1 MKKQHLALVAVALV
15 LLTLI
20 AFSGALSNGFLNY
33 DDDVYVTSNEHVVTG
48 LNHDSVA
55 WAFTTF
61 DAANWHPITWLSHLL
76 DVWLFKLDPRG
87 HHLTS
92 VLIHAA
98 NVVLL
103 FLLLFR
109 MTGAVWRSA
118 LVAGLFAVH
127 PLHVESVAWIAE
139 RKDVL
144 STLFWLLTLG
154 AWLRWLDRKTARRYA
169 AVVVL
174 FALGLMAKPMLVT
187 LPFTLM
193 LLDVWPLKRVKLPTV
208 WQEKTPLF
216 LMSAASCVVT
226 FMAQRSGGAVE
237 SLAKFAFDAR
247 LANAAQSYAWYL
259 GKTFWPTS
267 LACLYPYST
276 TVHVGPAI
284 GSALLVVGLSVL
296 AVRLARKAPYAFVSW
311 AWYLGTLVPVIG
323 LVQVGAQAAADR
335 YTYVPLI
342 GIFIAIA
349 WGLAALV
356 EARDA
361 LRYPV
366 AVLSCLAI
374 VALIPVTRA
383 EVSHWHDNVTLFTQ
397 ALAVT
402 SNNCVAHN
410 NLGLAQEGRGD
421 SEAAIANYKA
431 ALLIKPDYVDALNNL
446 AASLHHAGKEREAIE
461 DLNRA
466 LAIDPNSPAAHVN
479 LGNALVAT
487 GKLDEAVEH
496 YTLSLRARPGYYDA
510 EENIALV
517 LENLGRHGEA
527 IPHFEQALGRRPN
540 EPASRF
546 SFASALAGI
555 GRPGDALRQFDAA
568 LQLKPQY
575 PEAENGRGIAL
586 AALGRYPEALASY
599 DRALGMQPNYAEA
612 LHNAGLALASMN
624 RLPEAVQRFERAVS
638 INPQFAAAHNDLAV
652 TLARLNRVP
661 EAIEHF
667 KEAVRIDPQLDQA
680 RANLAKLQAAAH

>member
-1 MKKQHLALVAVALV
+1 MKRQHVAVVAVALV
-15 LLTLI
+15 LLTFI
-20 AFSGALSNGFLNY
+20 AFSGALSNEFLNY

-48 LNHDSVA
+48 LNQDSVV

-76 DVWLFKLDPRG
+76 DVQLFQLDPRG

-92 VLIHAA
+92 VLLHAV

-118 LVAGLFAVH
+118 LVAALFAVH

-144 STLFWLLTLG
+144 STFFWLLTLG
-154 AWLRWLDRKTARRYA
+154 AWLRWLDGKTAQRYA
-169 AVVVL
+169 IVVVL
-174 FALGLMAKPMLVT
+174 FTLGLMTKPMLVT

-193 LLDVWPLKRVKLPTV
+193 LLDVWPLKRATFPTL
-208 WQEKTPLF
+208 WWEKAPLF
-216 LMSAASCVVT
+216 VLSAASCVVT
-226 FMAQRSGGAVE
+226 FMAQRSGGAVW
-237 SLAKFAFDAR
+237 SLEKIAFDAR
-247 LANAAQSYAWYL
+247 LANAAQAYLWYL

-276 TVHVGPAI
+276 TVHVGTAI
-284 GSALLVVGLSVL
+284 GSAFSVVGLTVL
-296 AVRLARKAPYAFVSW
+296 AVRLARQAPYAFVSW

-335 YTYVPLI
+335 YTYIPLI

-356 EARDA
+356 EARPP
-361 LRYPV
+361 LRYP
-366 AVLSCLAI
+366 AAALSGLAI

-383 EVSHWHDNVTLFTQ
+383 EVRHWHDNVTLFTQ

-402 SNNCVAHN
+402 SNNYVAHN

-421 SEAAIANYKA
+421 TERAITHYEAALA
-431 ALLIKPDYVDALNNL
+431 IKPDYVDALINL
-446 AASLHHAGKEREAIE
+446 SAALHHAGKEREAIE

-466 LAIDPNSPAAHVN
+466 LTIAPDSPAAEVN

-487 GKLDEAVEH
+487 GKLDEAIEH
-496 YTLSLRARPGYYDA
+496 YTRALRARPGYYDA
-510 EENIALV
+510 EENIGLV

-527 IPHFEQALGRRPN
+527 IPHFEQALRRRPN

-546 SFASALAGI
+546 SFASALAGV
-555 GRPGDALRQFDAA
+555 GRPGDALQQFDAA
-568 LQLKPQY
+568 IQLEPQY
-575 PEAENGRGIAL
+575 PEAENGRGIVL
-586 AALGRYPEALASY
+586 AGLGRYPEALASY
-599 DRALGMQPNYAEA
+599 DRALGMKPNYAEPM
-612 LHNAGLALASMN
+612 HNAGLALAAMN
-624 RLPEAVQRFERAVS
+624 RLPEAVERFERAVA

-667 KEAVRIDPQLDQA
+667 KQALRIDPQLDQA
-680 RANLAKLQAAAH
+680 RANLAKLQGAAH